1 MFDLFSEKMKI
12 TVIGESNIDIA
23 VRPNGAFNTTGCTPS
38 SIAFHHGGVARN
50 IAHNLCLLGHEVR
63 LMSVFGGDDFAERL
77 FSDCKQIGMDL
88 SLSTQFKEAKSPIF
102 LSINDKTGDMR
113 MAYSDVVINNR
124 MDLEWV
130 RAKMNDINHS
140 DIVVANTLLSVEALY
155 YLIGHCE
162 VPLYIDSV
170 SSGRAL
176 RLVEAMKLAEKKGF
190 HALKCNLSETVA
202 LTGKT
207 DPYIAS
213 KNLNE
218 KGIKEVYITMGPEGA
233 IYASEGK
240 LQHFPAMPVE
250 VVNVTGSGDAFL
262 AGVIHAN
269 ATGLFGK
276 EAVAYGLK
284 AAQHNIKNEAPVN
297 PTLRISVFD

>member
-1 MFDLFSEKMKI
+1 MFLLFSEKMKI
-12 TVIGESNIDIA
+12 TILGESNIDIA
-23 VRPNGAFNTTGCTPS
+23 VMPHGAFNAKGCTPS

-63 LMSVFGGDDFAERL
+63 LMSIFGGDDFADRL
-77 FSDCKQIGMDL
+77 ISDCKRIGMDL
-88 SLSTQFKEAKSPIF
+88 SLSTQFKDAKSPIF

-113 MAYSDVVINNR
+113 MAYSDVEINNR

-130 RAKMNDINHS
+130 RAKMNDINCS
-140 DIVVANTLLSVEALY
+140 DIVVANTLLTVEALS

-170 SSGRAL
+170 SAGRAL
-176 RLVEAMKLAEKKGF
+176 RLVEAMKLSEKKGF
-190 HALKCNLSETVA
+190 QALKCNLSETVA
-202 LTGKT
+202 LTGET

-213 KNLNE
+213 KKLND
-218 KGIKEVYITMGPEGA
+218 KGIKEVYITMGSEGA
-233 IYASEGK
+233 IYALEGK
-240 LQHFPAMPVE
+240 WQHFPALPVE
-250 VVNVTGSGDAFL
+250 VVNVTGSGDAFF

-269 ATGLFGK
+269 ATRHFGK
-276 EAVAYGLK
+276 EAVTYGLK
-284 AAQHNIKNEAPVN
+284 VAQHNIKNEAPVN